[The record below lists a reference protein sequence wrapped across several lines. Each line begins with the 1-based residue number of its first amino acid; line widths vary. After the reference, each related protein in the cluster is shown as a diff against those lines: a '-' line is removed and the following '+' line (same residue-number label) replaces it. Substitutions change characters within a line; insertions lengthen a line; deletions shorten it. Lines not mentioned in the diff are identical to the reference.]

1 MLVKGGKREVAQL
14 AWPMAVGMLSY
25 TLMGVVDTLF
35 MGYVGTNAQAGV
47 GLATTFFFLFLAFFG
62 GIVQGAQSLVAAADG
77 AQDNRRIRLAGGAGV
92 VLGVVCGVVAVLLLA
107 VGYRPLL
114 DLTVSDPQIAA
125 ATSRYLQMRLG
136 GLPFT
141 LVGMGLVGVLQGLGD
156 TRTRMWVSLIGNGV
170 NIMLDSV
177 LIFGFYPIP
186 EMGEAGAGLATAIS
200 AFVMASLYLMR
211 YVERLKWPI
220 RPTRE
225 VVRSAIKLGMPMGA
239 MHAMSVL
246 AFVVMSLILARIGA
260 VHLAASEIVLHVI
273 SLSFLPGFGI
283 SEAGGI
289 LVGRYLGAGEPQTA
303 GRALNSAR
311 LLAMILMGACG
322 VLFAVKGDW
331 IVMMF
336 TRDPEVVALAA
347 NLMLYAAVFQVC
359 DAIAMVHI
367 CALRGA
373 GDTTYTMWV
382 TSLCAWV
389 FTVPCAW
396 FFGMHAG
403 WGAPGAYLGLTL
415 EIIVLSFVTYWR
427 VRRIGQ
433 GTLGRLDL
441 LLGEKEPV
449 V

>member
-1 MLVKGGKREVAQL
+1 MSERT
-14 AWPMAVGMLSY
+14 PRP
-25 TLMGVVDTLF
+25 
-35 MGYVGTNAQAGV
+35 GV

-177 LIFGFYPIP
+177 QIFGFYPIP

-289 LVGRYLGAGEPQTA
+289 LVGALSRGRGTADGGSRVELSPVAG
-303 GRALNSAR
+303 
-311 LLAMILMGACG
+311 
-322 VLFAVKGDW
+322 
-331 IVMMF
+331 
-336 TRDPEVVALAA
+336 
-347 NLMLYAAVFQVC
+347 
-359 DAIAMVHI
+359 H
-367 CALRGA
+367 
-373 GDTTYTMWV
+373 DTHGC
-382 TSLCAWV
+382 L
-389 FTVPCAW
+389 
-396 FFGMHAG
+396 
-403 WGAPGAYLGLTL
+403 
-415 EIIVLSFVTYWR
+415 WR
-427 VRRIGQ
+427 TVRRER
-433 GTLGRLDL
+433 RLDRDDVYARSR
-441 LLGEKEPV
+441 GGWHWPRT
-449 V
+449 